1 MAGLGTS
8 YNLMDLARITL
19 SDGRLA
25 KVYDMVTK
33 NTPIVRDL
41 MMVQCNRIDEFEH
54 SELTGLPV
62 SYYKKLGQGFPKS
75 KATTRIVKDST
86 ARIGNRFEVDR
97 ETARLSGD
105 VAEFMAKQELFH
117 LKSAMEKIEETIIYG
132 DGVTDDQFLGIHARL
147 ATPSV
152 DRTQS
157 GYNLINGGGTGADN
171 MSVLGI
177 VHSTETFHGIYPQGQ
192 KTGLEID
199 RIDSIDG
206 SDGVPITDPNVS
218 ENELLG
224 YKRFVQQILGIAV
237 PSWHGIVR
245 ICNIGDS
252 LLIADA
258 STGADLN
265 VLFQRMAMR
274 LNRVKMGMKKIYVN
288 DTVYSF
294 IMQQLSKTVGGNAG
308 FSQVQGQEQV
318 AFWGI
323 PIERCDTLTIA
334 EATVAGTFT
343 KV

>member
-8 YNLMDLARITL
+8 YNLIDLARITL
-19 SDGRLA
+19 SDGKLA
-25 KVYDMVTK
+25 KIYDMITK

-41 MMVQCNRIDEFEH
+41 MMVQCNKIDTYEH
-54 SELTGLPV
+54 AELTGLPV

-75 KATTRIVKDST
+75 KATTKIVTDGC

-97 ETARLSGD
+97 ETAQLSGN
-105 VAEFMAKQELFH
+105 VAEFMSKHELFH
-117 LKSAMEKIEETIIYG
+117 LQSAMEKIENTIIYG
-132 DGVTDDQFLGIHARL
+132 STATDPDQFIGIHARL
-147 ATPSV
+147 DTPST
-152 DRTQS
+152 DRTQA
-157 GYNLINGGGTGADN
+157 GYNLLSGGGAGADN

-177 VHSTETFHGIYPQGQ
+177 VHSTETFHGIYPQGIDSGM
-192 KTGLEID
+192 KID
-199 RIDSIDG
+199 RFDEVTIE
-206 SDGVPITDPNVS
+206 DPNTS
-218 ENELLG
+218 TNELVG

-237 PSWHGIVR
+237 PSWRGLVR
-245 ICNIGDS
+245 ICNIDNS
-252 LLIADA
+252 LLTADV

-274 LNRVKMGMKKIYVN
+274 LNRVKNGMKKIYVN

-294 IMQQLSKTVGGNAG
+294 IMQQLSKTVGGNVG

-323 PIERCDTLTIA
+323 PIDRCDTLTIA

-343 KV
+343 NV